1 MGQSAWYQFTTADR
15 SGNNHRLFI
24 RRWAFCQS
32 RGGSCPKHHIR
43 RNVCLLRWPRKGGP
57 REAAET
63 KREGSHDRNHRL
75 AFFSFKHPLHQP
87 PPDLSSIPCRLS
99 SRSKECSCTRSFP
112 LFTSEAKGCVS
123 DVFLPAV
130 LSDAFQSLRF
140 RFFSL
145 TSCSTLRVGN
155 LINIHIQLIYN
166 KIMKY
171 YIELIKIICILG
183 YVYHILIYRSRKLGS
198 QFGNSRHATKRLS
211 WSIMAAC
218 LEGRGIARY
227 IWTRTIG
234 HVDLLQDERRGMTGG
249 RCATR
254 IVYRTHVH
262 ARGSSSSNHQLPIR
276 RVDSWKHGSRSKISG
291 SDMALPP
298 SPYMATSRA
307 YTRLLRKWERDR
319 ELEKERREKGKQ

>member
-145 TSCSTLRVGN
+145 TSCSTLVP
-155 LINIHIQLIYN
+155 Q
-166 KIMKY
+166 
-171 YIELIKIICILG
+171 YICVERMQTAFYGRPMHNRFLF
-183 YVYHILIYRSRKLGS
+183 VHPHSHPPWFS
-198 QFGNSRHATKRLS
+198 AEHA
-211 WSIMAAC
+211 
-218 LEGRGIARY
+218 
-227 IWTRTIG
+227 
-234 HVDLLQDERRGMTGG
+234 VQ
-249 RCATR
+249 
-254 IVYRTHVH
+254 
-262 ARGSSSSNHQLPIR
+262 
-276 RVDSWKHGSRSKISG
+276 
-291 SDMALPP
+291 
-298 SPYMATSRA
+298 
-307 YTRLLRKWERDR
+307 RLL
-319 ELEKERREKGKQ
+319 